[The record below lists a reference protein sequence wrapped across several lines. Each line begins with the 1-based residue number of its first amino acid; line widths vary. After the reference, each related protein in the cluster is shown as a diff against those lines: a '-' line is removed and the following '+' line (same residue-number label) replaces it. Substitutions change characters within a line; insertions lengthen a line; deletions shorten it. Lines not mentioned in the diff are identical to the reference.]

1 MTIRIQQARVEDS
14 AAIANVHVSSWLAAY
29 DNIVPASVLKAQSV
43 EKQEAFWRKTL
54 NHRCDNVFVAF
65 APSNEVVGWVSF
77 GPSRKNTA
85 TGEIYAI
92 YIRPDYFRT
101 GIGRSLWE
109 AVCPRLEATG
119 FSSVIALVI
128 TENRAARKFYESIG
142 FILVPDSGSTFTWEG
157 ERIADV
163 CYEYHFDT

>member
-1 MTIRIQQARVEDS
+1 MTIHIRQASPEDS

-29 DNIVPASVLKAQSV
+29 DKIVPASVLDAQSV
-43 EKQEAFWRKTL
+43 EKQEAFWRKAL
-54 NHRCDNVFVAF
+54 NRRCDNVFVAI

-92 YIRPDYFRT
+92 YVRPDHFRS
-101 GIGRSLWE
+101 GIGSSLWE
-109 AVCPRLEATG
+109 IAYPRLQTAG

-128 TENRAARKFYESIG
+128 TNNHAARKFYDSIG
-142 FILVPDSGSTFTWEG
+142 FTLVPDSESTFIWEG

-163 CYEYHFDT
+163 CYKYHFNT

>member
-1 MTIRIQQARVEDS
+1 MTIHIQQASLEDS

-29 DNIVPASVLKAQSV
+29 DKIVPASVLDAQSI
-43 EKQEAFWRKTL
+43 EKQEAFWRKAL
-54 NHRCDNVFVAF
+54 IRRCDNVFVAT
-65 APSNEVVGWVSF
+65 APSNEIVGWVSF

-85 TGEIYAI
+85 VGEIYAI
-92 YIRPDYFRT
+92 YVRPDHFRS

-109 AVCPRLEATG
+109 IAYPRLQTAG

-128 TENRAARKFYESIG
+128 ANNHAARKFYERIG
-142 FILVPDSGSTFTWEG
+142 FTLVPNSESTFTWEG